1 MRIAVIG
8 GGASG
13 LYGAIALKKKH
24 PEAELFVYEKE
35 EKIGRK
41 LYATGNGHCNLL
53 NAAVTPEDFNNPAF
67 IAPYLHRYPF
77 PALEQ
82 ILASWG
88 IVTLQEGD
96 YVYPLSYN
104 AGTYVGFL
112 VSLATSLG
120 IRFFTGIR
128 LLDYE
133 QKDGG
138 FLLKTTA
145 NPPSKD
151 FLFDKIILA
160 SGGASTPKLGS
171 DGSLFPLLAKHGYS
185 LAQPLPGL
193 APIKVVHPEMLKGLS
208 GYRHDAKVSLLSKEG
223 KLLYA
228 ERGEVL
234 FKEDGLS
241 GIVVFN
247 VESVYCRL
255 HQPAGATLSLDL
267 FPEKSL
273 ETLADE
279 LKNNHALNP
288 SFYGEAYLPREVQD
302 HFAGTKNPN
311 DFSSLAKRLK
321 NDNYLI
327 KGTYGFD
334 HSQVTVGGV
343 SLASLKPSLESLREP
358 GVYFLGEVL
367 DLDGFCGGF
376 NLTWALLSALI
387 VRDNL

>member
-13 LYGAIALKKKH
+13 LYGAIALKKRH

-35 EKIGRK
+35 EKIARK

-53 NAAVTPEDFNNPAF
+53 NAAVVAEDFNNPAF
-67 IAPYLHRYPF
+67 IAPYLKRYPF
-77 PALEQ
+77 AALKQ
-82 ILASWG
+82 TLASWG
-88 IVTLQEGD
+88 IMTLREGD

-112 VSLATSLG
+112 TDLATSLG
-120 IRFFTGIR
+120 VHFFTGVR
-128 LLDYE
+128 VLDYS

-138 FLLKTTA
+138 FVLKTDAKTA
-145 NPPSKD
+145 SMD
-151 FLFDKIILA
+151 FAFDKIVFA
-160 SGGASTPKLGS
+160 SGGLSTPKLGS
-171 DGSLFPLLAKHGYS
+171 DGSLFPLLAKRGYS
-185 LAQPLPGL
+185 LVQPLPGL
-193 APIKVVHPEMLKGLS
+193 APIKVAHPEMLKGLS

-223 KLLYA
+223 KLLYT

-255 HQPAGATLSLDL
+255 RQPVGATISLDF
-267 FPEKSL
+267 FPDETR
-273 ETLADE
+273 ETLAEE
-279 LKNNHALNP
+279 LKNNHAINP
-288 SFYGEAYLPREVQD
+288 LFYGEAYFPKEVQD
-302 HFAGTKNPN
+302 HFTWAKNS
-311 DFSSLAKRLK
+311 DHFLLLAQRLK
-321 NDNYLI
+321 NDGYLI
-327 KGTYGFD
+327 KATYGFD

-343 SLASLKPSLESLREP
+343 SITSLKPSLESIKEP

-387 VRDNL
+387 VRDSL